1 MHIVD
6 LQTFRLLEKEAARKA
21 GSVANRESAG
31 ITSTS
36 EEKRIVRPINCDFL
50 PPMATS
56 FCDMRL
62 STDNWASWNEEFQI
76 HENLDC
82 IFKPKTLLLFELLD
96 FNITYLAKDAKKDN
110 PLVKGTGSANKG
122 WDNLYR
128 IAWGFL
134 RPVGVSAIHTG

>member
-76 HENLDC
+76 H
-82 IFKPKTLLLFELLD
+82 
-96 FNITYLAKDAKKDN
+96 
-110 PLVKGTGSANKG
+110 
-122 WDNLYR
+122 
-128 IAWGFL
+128 
-134 RPVGVSAIHTG
+134 